1 MKNKDKETKL
11 KETKIYLITNCYGDP
26 NKVYVGKT
34 TNDSRKNN
42 HSRIF
47 GKQINYGYIDCVD
60 SLSYGKWKPLECYW
74 IEQFRQ
80 WGFDV
85 INKNKGG
92 GGTSSHT
99 KETRLKM
106 LEKSNKNKNQI
117 LELYK
122 TKSILEISKLLNL
135 DYTTVK
141 NLLLREKKYEKNKN
155 HKQSESQ
162 KEKMKVI
169 MINKLGK
176 ITEQYNKEGEFIREW
191 VSQAEI
197 KRCLGINQSCV
208 SAVCNKKQKT
218 AGGWI
223 WKFKN

>member
-1 MKNKDKETKL
+1 
-11 KETKIYLITNCYGDP
+11 
-26 NKVYVGKT
+26 VGKT
-34 TNDSRKNN
+34 TNGSRKNN

-47 GKQINYGYIDCVD
+47 GKQINYGYIDCVN
-60 SLSYGKWKPLECYW
+60 SLSSEKWKPLECYW

-92 GGTSSHT
+92 GGASFHT
-99 KETRLKM
+99 NETRLKM

-122 TKSILEISKLLNL
+122 TKSILEISKIINLN
-135 DYTTVK
+135 YNTIK
-141 NLLLREKKYEKNKN
+141 NLLLRNKKYEKNKN
-155 HKQSESQ
+155 HKQSKFQ

-176 ITEQYNKEGEFIREW
+176 ITEQYDKEGEFIREW

-197 KRCLGINQSCV
+197 QRCLGINQPDISR
-208 SAVCNKKQKT
+208 VCNKKQKT
-218 AGGWI
+218 AGGYI